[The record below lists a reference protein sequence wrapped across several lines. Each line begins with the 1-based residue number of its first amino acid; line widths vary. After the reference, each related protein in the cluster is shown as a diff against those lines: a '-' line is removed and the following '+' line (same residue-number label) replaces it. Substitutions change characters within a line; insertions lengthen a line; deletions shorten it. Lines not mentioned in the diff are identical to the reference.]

1 LININDIKISEL
13 AGYSFD
19 CNCGKRHNVD
29 IKKISIDSE
38 VYRKLPEILKEYKDK
53 KIFVIAD
60 ANTYKIYGEKV
71 FQTLENEGFLLAS
84 HVFESKTNLIPDEEA
99 IGRLVVEI
107 ENDVAMIIAVGSGTI
122 NDISR
127 IMSYKLNIPYIIVGT
142 APSMD
147 GYASTVSPLIIDG
160 FKKTYEAVYPYAI
173 LADMD
178 ILKTAPME
186 MIYAGFGDILGKY
199 TALSDWQLSKNI
211 NNEYYCETCVEIVRS
226 AIKKCVDNA
235 EGIANRDAQAI
246 SFLMEALILSG
257 VVMGMVGNSRPASGA
272 EHHLS
277 HYWEIDAIGKG
288 IEHPLHGNSVGVG
301 TVIISRIYDMVK
313 SKYNIGFDAPDT
325 NGIIGLLK
333 RAGCYYNPK
342 DLGIDKEVFR
352 SSILHAKEIRPRYTI
367 LHLAQELG
375 ILEHAADEITEIYY
389 KEA

>member
-1 LININDIKISEL
+1 MININDIKISEL

-19 CNCGKRHNVD
+19 CNCGKKHSVD
-29 IKKISIDSE
+29 IKKISIGSE
-38 VYRKLPEILKEYKDK
+38 IYRELPDLLKEYKDK

-60 ANTYKIYGEKV
+60 ANTYQVYGKKV
-71 FQTLENEGFLLAS
+71 FQTLENEGFILAA
-84 HVFESKTNLIPDEEA
+84 HVFESKTNLIPNEEA

-127 IMSYKLNIPYIIVGT
+127 IISYKFDIPYIIVAT

-147 GYASTVSPLIIDG
+147 GYASTVSPLIING

-178 ILKTAPME
+178 IIKEAPKG
-186 MIYAGFGDILGKY
+186 MICAGFGDILGKY

-211 NNEYYCETCVEIVRS
+211 NDEYHCETCVEIVRC

-235 EGIANRDAQAI
+235 QGIANRDAQAI
-246 SFLMEALILSG
+246 SYLMEALILSG

-277 HYWEIDAIGKG
+277 HYWEIDAIAKG
-288 IEHPLHGNSVGVG
+288 IKHPLHGNSVGVG
-301 TVIISRIYDMVK
+301 TVVISRIYDIVK
-313 SKYNIGFDAPDT
+313 AKYRIDFVTPDPKD
-325 NGIIGLLK
+325 IINLLK
-333 RAGCYYNPK
+333 SAGCCYNPK
-342 DLGIDKEVFR
+342 DLGIEKEVFR

-367 LHLAQELG
+367 LHLAQELR
-375 ILEHAADEITEIYY
+375 ILEQAADEITELYY
-389 KEA
+389 E